1 MLPAHTPFAKY
12 DFPMLPRF
20 ASDRWLIA
28 FFLIAGLLLLIG
40 LDAQRHLAGFAD
52 ALESRRAQQL
62 RSEQLAQLRQALAQT
77 EATYAEYLTERDTH
91 TLDLH
96 REARR
101 EFAAR
106 LTELH
111 ALYADAPQ
119 PQALLAG
126 IDDLVSRQLSHS
138 DSPASGAEAIAPP
151 PRIAAS
157 PSDIAAYAQLSVL
170 LGQLESTQQ
179 KELDADTH
187 MTQLQMQA
195 MVRRTTWAMGL
206 GILLVLAL
214 GVLHARQARA
224 RTAAQAR
231 AADAHCALEKAHAEL
246 LRANQSYLLAL
257 DEIAYRHHVRQRRI
271 EWSGA
276 HRKVLGYD
284 SHEMGDDVESWIARI
299 HPEDV
304 QQVRSEFDRA
314 LRERSLFEMDY
325 RFRNRDGQWR
335 WMHDRG
341 VPHFDAAGIAVEIIG
356 VLRDVTG
363 MRAGQADGDPAVH
376 RLRTMLDHMSDGFI
390 VLDRDGRYLSVN
402 ERACELLRSRRE
414 DLIGRVVWTRFP
426 DDADAALRSA
436 SALSVQDG
444 QARHV
449 EILHEPWQ
457 SWFDVDIY
465 PTPEGLTY
473 FFRDIT
479 QRKVIELS
487 LRDGKAR
494 QELALWE
501 VGVWEWDLRTDTL
514 YLSPEWKSQLGY
526 ADHEIRNHW
535 EEWEQRLHPDEHDE
549 VVRRMRAWAQPTHV
563 ASRLELEFRMR
574 HKDGSY
580 RWMLSRGGAQADET
594 GALSLR
600 RGVHLDITDRKH
612 AEQERSGAR
621 RRLQDIIASI
631 RDGFVALDRNWNYT
645 YVNTAAARLMGKSR
659 EEMMGRNLWDLFPE
673 SRQLPIYEACMRCM
687 QAREPMQVDQ
697 YYAPHFRWYRNHI
710 YPTDDGIAIFF
721 EDFTARKRLE
731 AQIVDE
737 RERYR
742 ATFEQPAVGI
752 LHLTLEGTVT
762 RANQRMACLLGYQR
776 ADLVG
781 LDFRMVLGEADVRAI
796 LDDVQHPSHGG
807 ATRLVECRFR
817 RRDGEQFWGEMT
829 LALVPGEGERP
840 SYVVC
845 MVQDIS
851 NRKRAE
857 TMLEESR
864 QRLSAFAHQ
873 LTEAIEQER
882 KRISREIH
890 DELGQALTRLKM
902 DLGWLRRRL
911 GESAQAGGPVEERV
925 LQMGRFIDETLTSVR
940 RLATELRPALLDN
953 LGLAAALNAQMRQM
967 STQADIEINQH
978 LEPDL
983 PLTSEQATGL
993 YRIAQ
998 EALTN
1003 IIRHAHA
1010 RHVRSTLFLDT
1021 DGVTME
1027 IEDDGCGF
1035 DTAVQPTR
1043 GLGLV
1048 GIAERARL
1056 LGGRAQI
1063 ESEPGRGTCVRVH
1076 LPILEGSDESPNGVS
1091 G

>member
-1 MLPAHTPFAKY
+1 
-12 DFPMLPRF
+12 
-20 ASDRWLIA
+20 
-28 FFLIAGLLLLIG
+28 
-40 LDAQRHLAGFAD
+40 
-52 ALESRRAQQL
+52 
-62 RSEQLAQLRQALAQT
+62 
-77 EATYAEYLTERDTH
+77 
-91 TLDLH
+91 
-96 REARR
+96 
-101 EFAAR
+101 
-106 LTELH
+106 
-111 ALYADAPQ
+111 
-119 PQALLAG
+119 
-126 IDDLVSRQLSHS
+126 
-138 DSPASGAEAIAPP
+138 
-151 PRIAAS
+151 
-157 PSDIAAYAQLSVL
+157 
-170 LGQLESTQQ
+170 
-179 KELDADTH
+179 
-187 MTQLQMQA
+187 
-195 MVRRTTWAMGL
+195 
-206 GILLVLAL
+206 
-214 GVLHARQARA
+214 
-224 RTAAQAR
+224 
-231 AADAHCALEKAHAEL
+231 
-246 LRANQSYLLAL
+246 
-257 DEIAYRHHVRQRRI
+257 
-271 EWSGA
+271 
-276 HRKVLGYD
+276 
-284 SHEMGDDVESWIARI
+284 
-299 HPEDV
+299 
-304 QQVRSEFDRA
+304 
-314 LRERSLFEMDY
+314 
-325 RFRNRDGQWR
+325 
-335 WMHDRG
+335 
-341 VPHFDAAGIAVEIIG
+341 
-356 VLRDVTG
+356 
-363 MRAGQADGDPAVH
+363 
-376 RLRTMLDHMSDGFI
+376 
-390 VLDRDGRYLSVN
+390 
-402 ERACELLRSRRE
+402 
-414 DLIGRVVWTRFP
+414 
-426 DDADAALRSA
+426 
-436 SALSVQDG
+436 
-444 QARHV
+444 
-449 EILHEPWQ
+449 
-457 SWFDVDIY
+457 
-465 PTPEGLTY
+465 
-473 FFRDIT
+473 
-479 QRKVIELS
+479 
-487 LRDGKAR
+487 
-494 QELALWE
+494 
-501 VGVWEWDLRTDTL
+501 
-514 YLSPEWKSQLGY
+514 
-526 ADHEIRNHW
+526 
-535 EEWEQRLHPDEHDE
+535 
-549 VVRRMRAWAQPTHV
+549 
-563 ASRLELEFRMR
+563 MR

-594 GALSLR
+594 GALTLR

-631 RDGFVALDRNWNYT
+631 RDGFVALDRNWKCT
-645 YVNTAAARLMGKSR
+645 YANTAAARLLCKSR
-659 EEMMGRNLWDLFPE
+659 EEVMGRNIWDLFPE
-673 SRQLPIYEACMRCM
+673 SRHLPIYEACMRCM
-687 QAREPMQVDQ
+687 QAHEPMQVDQ
-697 YYAPHFRWYRNHI
+697 YYAPHFRWYRNHL

-742 ATFEQPAVGI
+742 ATFEQPAIGI

-762 RANQRMACLLGYQR
+762 RANQRMASLLGYQR

-781 LDFRMVLGEADVRAI
+781 LDFRMVLGETDVRAI

-851 NRKRAE
+851 NRKHAE

-925 LQMGRFIDETLTSVR
+925 LQMGRFIDETLISVR

-953 LGLAAALNAQMRQM
+953 LGLAAALNAQMRHM
-967 STQADIEINQH
+967 STQADIEIQQH

-1010 RHVRSTLFLDT
+1010 RRVRSTLFLDS

-1035 DTAVQPTR
+1035 DTAVQPPR

-1076 LPILEGSDESPNGVS
+1076 LPVLEGSDEAPS